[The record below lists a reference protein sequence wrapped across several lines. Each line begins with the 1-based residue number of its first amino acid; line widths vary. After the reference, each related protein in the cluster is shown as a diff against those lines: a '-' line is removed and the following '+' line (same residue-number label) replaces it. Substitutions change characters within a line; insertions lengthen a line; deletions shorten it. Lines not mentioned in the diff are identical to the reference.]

1 MQITIQRSGLN
12 FGKNS
17 ETRSI
22 LSVKW
27 NRQVLMDQ
35 GADASGSRK
44 GRMKKAE
51 TENNDQPLQ
60 SHFLVRWEKDNK
72 EPTPACFLVRM
83 PAYMGRQASTIAILF
98 FFRSDTHLG
107 FGLMTIVLHSKV
119 SCNICSVPLY
129 KDSFFHLSK
138 STTHWTCLCATR
150 GPNSGPTETQ
160 GDHSSVYVSLLIHF
174 CPLPLLYTLELTALS
189 HPVPFFL
196 RKAGG
201 GKTWWNLLF
210 LRRFSE
216 GTCSPCGHHLRR
228 QKYGHT

>member
-1 MQITIQRSGLN
+1 MRKRQWRANTCLFPGQDAGLY
-12 FGKNS
+12 GKTGFYNS
-17 ETRSI
+17 NPVS
-22 LSVKW
+22 
-27 NRQVLMDQ
+27 
-35 GADASGSRK
+35 
-44 GRMKKAE
+44 
-51 TENNDQPLQ
+51 
-60 SHFLVRWEKDNK
+60 
-72 EPTPACFLVRM
+72 
-83 PAYMGRQASTIAILF
+83 
-98 FFRSDTHLG
+98 FRSDTHLG

-160 GDHSSVYVSLLIHF
+160 GDHSSVYVSLPIHF

-228 QKYGHT
+228 QKYRHT